1 MYNRFLRVSLF
12 LGKGAKGSL
21 GLVVVGLGKRQKGCS
36 KATISIH

>member
-12 LGKGAKGSL
+12 L

-36 KATISIH
+36 KATIRIH